1 MPTHAPYDDP
11 GVPDARGPAR
21 YLWWL
26 VWRQRG
32 RVLLGALW
40 GSSWMV
46 GLMVPPYLISRAVD
60 DGLRSGN
67 ARALVLWAVAVVAV
81 GVLNALLGLLRHRTM
96 TFIRT
101 DASCRTVQV
110 VTRQAVRLGA
120 VLPRVVS
127 TGEVVSIGSADIQRI
142 AQTLTVTGP
151 GVGAVVAYA
160 VVTVLLLEVSPLL
173 GTVVVLGVPFLAI
186 LLGPLLNRLQGAE
199 TVYREHQGALT
210 ARVGDIVAGLRVL
223 CGIGGKPLFAE
234 RYHHA
239 SAALR
244 DEGYRV
250 GAVTSWIQALSVGL
264 PGAFVAVLTWL
275 AARMAAAGEITIGS
289 LVAVYGYVAVLVV
302 PVGILIEGAGDI
314 GRGLVAARRVV
325 RLLTLRPAVENAD
338 QGVAGPT
345 EGASLRDPASGLVVP
360 PGVMSAIV
368 TARPADA
375 VAVVDRLGRY
385 VDSDVDWG
393 GVPLS
398 AMALAEVRRR
408 ILVGDNDAHLFAGAL
423 RDAVATHEERDA
435 ATVAAAVHTAAAEDV
450 VAGLPDGLDSQVE
463 AQGRNLSGG
472 QRQRLRLARA
482 LLADPEVLLL
492 VEPTSA
498 VDAHTEA
505 LVAVRTHAARRSR
518 TTVVVTTSPLV
529 LDRVEHV
536 AYLVDGRVAA
546 TGTHAE
552 LLTTRPEY
560 RALVYRGADD
570 GPPPVVTPDAASTSA
585 SAV

>member
-1 MPTHAPYDDP
+1 MPAHAPYDDP
-11 GVPDARGPAR
+11 GIPDARGPAR

-46 GLMVPPYLISRAVD
+46 SLMLPPYLISRAVD
-60 DGLRSGN
+60 DGLRSDN
-67 ARALVLWAVAVVAV
+67 ARALIGWAVAVVAV
-81 GVLNALLGLLRHRTM
+81 GVLNAVLGLLRHRTM
-96 TFIRT
+96 TFVRT

-110 VTRQAVRLGA
+110 VTRHAVRLGA
-120 VLPRVVS
+120 VLPRVMS

-142 AQTLTVTGP
+142 SQALTITGP
-151 GVGAVVAYA
+151 GVGAVIAYA

-173 GTVVVLGVPFLAI
+173 GAVVVLGVPFLAI

-210 ARVGDIVAGLRVL
+210 ARVGDIVSGLRVL
-223 CGIGGKPLFAE
+223 CGIGGKPLFAQ

-264 PGAFVAVLTWL
+264 PGVFVAVLTWL
-275 AARMAAAGEITIGS
+275 AARMAASGEITIGD
-289 LVAVYGYVAVLVV
+289 LVAVYGYVAVLVG
-302 PVGILIEGAGDI
+302 PVGFFIEGAGDV

-325 RLLTLRPAVENAD
+325 RLMSLRPAVDNTD
-338 QGVAGPT
+338 QGEAGPSDD
-345 EGASLRDPASGLVVP
+345 AVLRDPSSGLDVP

-368 TARPADA
+368 TAVPADA
-375 VAVVDRLGRY
+375 VALVDRLGRY
-385 VDSDVDWG
+385 VDSGVEWG
-393 GVPLS
+393 GVRLS
-398 AMALAEVRRR
+398 AVALAEVRRR

-423 RDAVATHEERDA
+423 RDAVATHDERDGA
-435 ATVAAAVHTAAAEDV
+435 AVTAAVHTAAAEDV
-450 VAGLPDGLDSQVE
+450 VAGLPDGLDSHLE

-498 VDAHTEA
+498 VDAHTEV
-505 LVAVRTHAARRSR
+505 LVAARTHAARRGR

-529 LDRVEHV
+529 LDQVEQV

-552 LLTTRPEY
+552 LLTTQPGY
-560 RALVYRGADD
+560 RTLVYRGADE
-570 GPPPVVTPDAASTSA
+570 GPPPLTQATVSTSA
-585 SAV
+585 STG